1 MNTLVIVLIA
11 AVCLI
16 AAYTLYGRWLANK
29 WGIDPKAKTPAVKY
43 EDGEDFVPTDGWTVF
58 SHQFSSIAGAGPV
71 TGAIQA
77 AAFGWLP
84 VLLWILLGGI
94 FFGAVTDFGALYASV
109 KNEGRSMGLL
119 IEKYIGKTGRRLF
132 LLFCWLFCCIV
143 IAAFA
148 DMVAGTFN
156 AYTVTDGVT
165 SLAAAADSN
174 SAAGMVSIM
183 FMVFAVVYGLIQR
196 KCKLTG
202 WKETVMAIVF
212 IVLCFALG
220 MQFPLVAGKQTWS
233 YITFIYIFFAAVA
246 PIWILKQPRDY
257 MTTFMFIAMIACAA
271 IGLLVAHPTMNLP
284 VFTGFNNAKLGT
296 MFPILFVT
304 VACGAVSGFHSLVS
318 SGTSSK
324 TVSNEKDM
332 LKVGYGAMILES
344 LLAVLALCVAGAAA
358 AADGTPAE
366 GTPFQIFSRGV
377 AGFISMF
384 GISSHVATV
393 FMTMCVSAL
402 ALTSLDAVARIARMS
417 FQELFS
423 VDDMEHAE
431 GWRKLFCNIYFSTIL
446 TLVCGYILTK
456 VGYANIWPLFG
467 SANQLLSALVLIT
480 LCVFLKVTGRSNKM
494 LFPPL
499 IIMLCVTFTALV
511 QRLIAMVK
519 AIQTAAAVAIPA
531 GETTWGAV
539 FIANGLQ
546 LIIAVLLIILGLTIV
561 VNSAKSYIHCTGDSE
576 AAVKKQGAAVHAN

>member
-11 AVCLI
+11 AVVLVC
-16 AAYTLYGRWLANK
+16 AYAGYGRWLAK
-29 WGIDPKAKTPAVKY
+29 TWGVDPNAKTPAVRL
-43 EDGEDFVPTDGWTVF
+43 EDGKDYVPTDGWTVF

-84 VLLWILLGGI
+84 VLLWVLIGGV

-109 KNEGRSMGLL
+109 KNDGKSMGLL
-119 IEKYIGKTGRRLF
+119 IEKYIGKTGRKLF
-132 LLFCWLFCCIV
+132 LLFCCIV

-156 AYTVTDGVT
+156 AFVTTDGVT
-165 SLAAAADSN
+165 SLSDAAN
-174 SAAGMVSIM
+174 TNGAAGMVSIM
-183 FMVFAVVYGLIQR
+183 FMVFAVIFGLLQ
-196 KCKLTG
+196 KQFHFTG
-202 WKETVMAIVF
+202 WKESAISIVF
-212 IVLCFALG
+212 IVLSFVVGMNFPIILG
-220 MQFPLVAGKQTWS
+220 KAAWS
-233 YITFIYIFFAAVA
+233 YITFIYIFFAAVL
-246 PIWILKQPRDY
+246 PMWLLKQPRDH
-257 MTTFMFIAMIACAA
+257 MTTFMFICMIAGAVV
-271 IGLLVAHPTMNLP
+271 GLLVAHPTMNLP
-284 VFTGFNNAKLGT
+284 VFTGFNNEKLGT

-304 VACGAVSGFHSLVS
+304 VACGAVSGFHGLVS

-324 TVSNEKDM
+324 TVVNEKDM
-332 LKVGYGAMILES
+332 LKVGYGAMVLES

-358 AADGTPAE
+358 AADGTPAA

-377 AGFISMF
+377 AGFFEMF
-384 GISSHVATV
+384 GVPVSIATV

-402 ALTSLDAVARIARMS
+402 ALTSLDAVARIGRMS

-423 VDDMEHAE
+423 TDDMEHAE
-431 GWRKLFCNIYFSTIL
+431 GWRKLLCNVYFSTII
-446 TLVCGYILTK
+446 TLVFGFLLTQI
-456 VGYANIWPLFG
+456 GYANIWPLFG
-467 SANQLLSALVLIT
+467 SANQLLSALVLAT
-480 LCVFLKVTGRSNKM
+480 LCVFLKVTGRNNKM

-499 IIMLCVTFTALV
+499 VIMLCVTFTALV

-519 AIQTAAAVAIPA
+519 AISAAASTAIPA

-546 LIIAVLLIILGLTIV
+546 LILALMLIVLGLNIV
-561 VNSAKSYIHCTGDSE
+561 LHSVKSYSKSE
-576 AAVKKQGAAVHAN
+576 KNSEKAAA

>member
-11 AVCLI
+11 AVCLLCG
-16 AAYTLYGRWLANK
+16 YTLYGRWLANK
-29 WGIDPKAKTPAVKY
+29 WGIDPTAKTPAY
-43 EDGEDFVPTDGWTVF
+43 THEDGKDYVPTNGWTVF

-84 VLLWILLGGI
+84 VLLWVLLGGI

-109 KNEGRSMGLL
+109 KNEGKSMGLL
-119 IEKYIGKTGRRLF
+119 IEKYIGKLGRKLF
-132 LLFCWLFCCIV
+132 LLFCWLFCGIV

-156 AYTVTDGVT
+156 AYAVKDGVT
-165 SLAAAADSN
+165 SLSAAAQTN
-174 SAAGMVSIM
+174 GAAGMVSIM
-183 FMVFAVVYGLIQR
+183 FMVFAVVFGLIQ
-196 KCKLTG
+196 KKYSFSG
-202 WKETVMAIVF
+202 WKEAALGIVF
-212 IVLCFALG
+212 IVLSFAVG
-220 MQFPLVAGKQTWS
+220 ANFPLVLSKAAWS
-233 YITFIYIFFAAVA
+233 YITFVYIFFAAVL
-246 PIWILKQPRDY
+246 PMWMMKQPRDY
-257 MTTFMFIAMIACAA
+257 MTTFMFIGMIAGAA
-271 IGLLVAHPTMNLP
+271 VGLLVAHPSMNLP
-284 VFTGFNNAKLGT
+284 VFTGFNNGKLGT

-324 TVSNEKDM
+324 TVENEQDM
-332 LKVGYGAMILES
+332 LKVGYGAMVLES

-358 AADGTPAE
+358 AADGTPAA
-366 GTPFQIFSRGV
+366 GTPFQVFSTGV
-377 AGFISMF
+377 AGFFEMF
-384 GISSHVATV
+384 GVPVYAATV

-402 ALTSLDAVARIARMS
+402 ALTSLDAVARIGRMS

-423 VDDMEHAE
+423 VDDMAHAE
-431 GWRKLFCNIYFSTIL
+431 GWRKLLCNTYFSTFVTLAFGFLL
-446 TLVCGYILTK
+446 TQI
-456 VGYANIWPLFG
+456 GYANIWPLFG
-467 SANQLLSALVLIT
+467 SANQLLSALVLVT

-499 IIMLCVTFTALV
+499 VIMLCVTFTALV
-511 QRLIAMVK
+511 QRLLAMVK
-519 AIQTAAAVAIPA
+519 AIRTAAAVTIPA

-561 VNSAKSYIHCTGDSE
+561 VNSLRALNKAEKNSE
-576 AAVKKQGAAVHAN
+576 KAA

>member
-11 AVCLI
+11 AVVLFG
-16 AAYTLYGRWLANK
+16 AYVFYGRWLANK
-29 WGIDPKAKTPAVKY
+29 WGIDPKAKTPAV
-43 EDGEDFVPTDGWTVF
+43 EFNDGKDFVPTNGWTVF

-84 VLLWILLGGI
+84 VLLWVLIGGV

-109 KNEGRSMGLL
+109 KNKGKSLGML
-119 IEKYIGKTGRRLF
+119 IEKYIGKTGRKLF
-132 LLFCWLFCCIV
+132 LIFSWIFCCIV
-143 IAAFA
+143 VAAFA

-156 AYTVTDGVT
+156 AYTVTDAGVT
-165 SLAAAADSN
+165 ELAAAATTN
-174 SAAGMVSIM
+174 GAAGMISIM
-183 FMVFAVVYGLIQR
+183 FMVFAVVLGLIQ
-196 KCKLTG
+196 KKFNLTG
-202 WKETVMAIVF
+202 WKEAVVGIVCIVASFAI
-212 IVLCFALG
+212 G
-220 MQFPLVAGKQTWS
+220 MNCPLIFGKAAWS
-233 YITFIYIFFAAVA
+233 YITFVYIFFAAVL
-246 PIWILKQPRDY
+246 PMWLLKQPRDY
-257 MTTFMFIAMIACAA
+257 MTTFMFICMIAGAVV
-271 IGLLVAHPTMNLP
+271 GLVVAHPTMNLP
-284 VFTGFNNAKLGT
+284 VFTGFTNEKLGT

-324 TVSNEKDM
+324 TIENEKDM
-332 LKVGYGAMILES
+332 PKVGYGAMVLES

-358 AADGTPAE
+358 AADGTPAA
-366 GTPFQIFSRGV
+366 GTPFQVFSSGV
-377 AGFISMF
+377 AGFFEMF
-384 GISSHVATV
+384 GVPVYVATA

-402 ALTSLDAVARIARMS
+402 ALTSLDAVARIGRMS

-431 GWRKLFCNIYFSTIL
+431 GWRKLFCNVYFSTVI
-446 TLVCGYILTK
+446 TLAFGFLLTK
-456 VGYANIWPLFG
+456 IGYANIWPLFG

-494 LFPPL
+494 IFPPL

-511 QRLIAMVK
+511 QRFLAMVK
-519 AIQTAAAVAIPA
+519 AISAAASTAIPA

-546 LIIAVLLIILGLTIV
+546 LILAVLLIVLGLTIV
-561 VNSAKSYIHCTGDSE
+561 IHSFKSYAKSERNSE
-576 AAVKKQGAAVHAN
+576 NA

>member
-11 AVCLI
+11 AVVLVC
-16 AAYTLYGRWLANK
+16 AYAGYGRWLAK
-29 WGIDPKAKTPAVKY
+29 TWGVDPNAKTPAVRL
-43 EDGEDFVPTDGWTVF
+43 EDGKDYVPTNGWTVF
-58 SHQFSSIAGAGPV
+58 AHQFSSIAGAGPV

-84 VLLWILLGGI
+84 VLLWVLIGGV

-109 KNEGRSMGLL
+109 KNDGKSMGLL
-119 IEKYIGKTGRRLF
+119 IEKYIGKTGRKLF
-132 LLFCWLFCCIV
+132 LLFCWLFCGIV

-156 AYTVTDGVT
+156 AYVTTDGVT
-165 SLAAAADSN
+165 SLSDAAVTNGS
-174 SAAGMVSIM
+174 AGMVSIM
-183 FMVFAVVYGLIQR
+183 FMVFAVIFGLIQ
-196 KCKLTG
+196 KKFNFSG
-202 WKETVMAIVF
+202 WKEAVIGIVF
-212 IVLCFALG
+212 IVLSFVIGMNCPIVLG
-220 MQFPLVAGKQTWS
+220 KAAWS
-233 YITFIYIFFAAVA
+233 YITFVYIFFAAVL
-246 PIWILKQPRDY
+246 PMWMLKQPRDY
-257 MTTFMFIAMIACAA
+257 MTTFMFGAMIAGAVV
-271 IGLLVAHPTMNLP
+271 GLLVAHPTMNLP
-284 VFTGFNNAKLGT
+284 VFTGFNNEKLGT

-324 TVSNEKDM
+324 TVENEKDM
-332 LKVGYGAMILES
+332 LKVGYGAMVLES

-358 AADGTPAE
+358 AADGTPAA

-377 AGFISMF
+377 AGFFEMF
-384 GISSHVATV
+384 GVPVSIATV

-402 ALTSLDAVARIARMS
+402 ALTSLDAVARIGRMS

-431 GWRKLFCNIYFSTIL
+431 GWRKLFCNVYFSTFVTLAFGFLL
-446 TLVCGYILTK
+446 TQI
-456 VGYANIWPLFG
+456 GYANIWPLFG
-467 SANQLLSALVLIT
+467 SANQLLSALVLAT
-480 LCVFLKVTGRSNKM
+480 LCVFLKVTGRNNKM

-499 IIMLCVTFTALV
+499 VIMLCVTFTALV

-519 AIQTAAAVAIPA
+519 AISAAAATAIPA

-546 LIIAVLLIILGLTIV
+546 LILAILLIVLGLNIV
-561 VNSAKSYIHCTGDSE
+561 FHSVKSYKASE
-576 AAVKKQGAAVHAN
+576 KNSEKAAV

>member
-11 AVCLI
+11 AVVLFG
-16 AAYTLYGRWLANK
+16 AYVFYGRWLANK
-29 WGIDPKAKTPAVKY
+29 WGIDPKAKTPAV
-43 EDGEDFVPTDGWTVF
+43 EFNDGKDFVPTNGWTVF

-84 VLLWILLGGI
+84 VLLWVLIGGV

-109 KNEGRSMGLL
+109 KNKGKSMGML
-119 IEKYIGKTGRRLF
+119 IEKYIGKTGRKLF
-132 LLFCWLFCCIV
+132 LIFSWIFCCIV
-143 IAAFA
+143 VAAFA

-156 AYTVTDGVT
+156 AYTVTDAGVT
-165 SLAAAADSN
+165 ELAAAATTN
-174 SAAGMVSIM
+174 GAAGMISIM
-183 FMVFAVVYGLIQR
+183 FMVFAVVLGLIQ
-196 KCKLTG
+196 KKFNLTG
-202 WKETVMAIVF
+202 WKEAVVGIVCIVASFAI
-212 IVLCFALG
+212 G
-220 MQFPLVAGKQTWS
+220 MNCPLIFGKAAWS
-233 YITFIYIFFAAVA
+233 YITFVYIFFAAVL
-246 PIWILKQPRDY
+246 PMWLLKQPRDY
-257 MTTFMFIAMIACAA
+257 MTTFMFICMIAGAVV
-271 IGLLVAHPTMNLP
+271 GLVVAHPTMNLP
-284 VFTGFNNAKLGT
+284 VFTGFTNGKLGT

-324 TVSNEKDM
+324 TIENEKDM
-332 LKVGYGAMILES
+332 PKVGYGAMVLES

-358 AADGTPAE
+358 AADGTPAA
-366 GTPFQIFSRGV
+366 GTPFQVFSSGV
-377 AGFISMF
+377 AGFFEMF
-384 GISSHVATV
+384 GVPVYVATA

-402 ALTSLDAVARIARMS
+402 ALTSLDAVARIGRMS

-431 GWRKLFCNIYFSTIL
+431 GWRKLFCNVYFSTVI
-446 TLVCGYILTK
+446 TLAFGFLLTK
-456 VGYANIWPLFG
+456 IGYANIWPLFG

-494 LFPPL
+494 IFPPL

-511 QRLIAMVK
+511 QRFLAMVK
-519 AIQTAAAVAIPA
+519 AISAAASTAIPA

-546 LIIAVLLIILGLTIV
+546 LILAVLLIVLGLTIV
-561 VNSAKSYIHCTGDSE
+561 IHSFKSYAKSERNSE
-576 AAVKKQGAAVHAN
+576 NA